1 MSEVIE
7 ERIVSMEFD
16 NEDFEKNIN
25 QSIKSLEELK
35 KALNMDGIQDSLVDI
50 SKGVSNL
57 NEVNMSK
64 LNTTLDTVTNKFEL
78 IKALVGGTVVGK
90 LTSKTFDAFGGL
102 LKGAWNTVVTGGE
115 RRAQNLA
122 NAKFMLEGILE
133 DADQVNRVMES
144 VNDSVTGT
152 AYSLDEAAV
161 VAAQFATTGIEG
173 GQKMTEALKGVAGTA
188 AMTNSTF
195 SDIGMIFTKVAAKGH
210 LMGDQ
215 INQLSYRGLNATEV
229 LAKHLG
235 KTSEEITKM
244 VSKGQ
249 ISFKIF
255 SEAMTEAFGE
265 HAFKANETYAGSL
278 SNLNAAFARIGA
290 DVAAA
295 KLEALRDVFNAIRPL
310 VDHLNNEL
318 GTLKQLAITSI
329 QNMSKFAVK
338 LLDNPLF
345 KGIITDVVEVL
356 TNTAF
361 GLLSILIQM
370 KNAFQEVFPD
380 SNINSIRKFTRFLAL
395 LSKNLVISGKAA
407 EIVKG
412 AFVSIFTAFKTTI
425 TVFKVIIGLTG
436 MFISGVVTLS
446 TYLGGLAANLINT
459 IRQAETFGEI
469 VRLIG
474 TGINSIIS
482 VVSKANSVILGFIA
496 QLTGLEIFQNIAD
509 SVAAIPDMISSAFDS
524 ASSSIDSFFGVIKDD
539 AMDAETKLKNFGSG
553 VNKHLDN
560 ISKWFLN
567 AIDSIKIFTQNIDWA
582 KVAVI
587 SFGLLTPVAI
597 QLAARKLTKAFGP
610 LLSLGDDL
618 HGVLK
623 STKGVL
629 DEYKES
635 MQGNKYLKIAASIAI
650 IAGSMAILVKV
661 VDDADVGKFQALAL
675 SMAALSASFALMTKF
690 TNGKDATAVSSAM
703 LTFAMGLAAISGSL
717 VLLSKMDASKGIG
730 SKLAILLG
738 VFIYL
743 NAMALAMTLLT
754 KNLNI
759 NNTVFLSILPFVA
772 AIVAI
777 AYSLVKLNDVDL
789 NGMWERVGA
798 LVAILGALSM
808 VALIG
813 KDMPIWSGVS
823 IILMSLSLRFVID
836 ALGGLYDTL
845 MQNSDKLKEL
855 CNELKDVTDNFVAIS
870 TLLISAAAAIYMIG
884 SALSKFGAA
893 AAGIG
898 VGVALMV
905 GAVWLI
911 NRNKEQFEE
920 AAISIGFLLG
930 LIATVEIVFAYM
942 ATPEIEKSIKD
953 SSKTMLALAGAVA
966 IVSLI
971 ALLLSKTNPISL
983 EMLESV
989 SYVAALMGMIAFV
1002 MYAARRAQGAEKV
1015 LYSILATV
1023 SVITAIMVALS
1034 YVEDWSKYG
1043 LPILIIDAL
1052 FVGIAVL
1059 LRRIAS
1065 LKVNKVKPVL
1075 SILAGLV
1082 LTIIAVVASTIAMAK
1097 LFDTTN
1103 WWSQLITA
1111 VFVIGLI
1118 SALVIAYKQLSS
1130 IRVKSKANTNLLA
1143 IMFTITAC
1151 ISAILVATAILASQ
1165 NAGQIMTSIL
1175 AVILIFTGLMMATK
1189 ALNKLSKKKINKSVL
1204 VLMATIA
1211 GCVSLVLAAMTLLST
1226 QNAGQVMTSILSIT
1240 LIFFGLMTATEALY
1254 KLSKK
1259 KINESVLSIIGI
1271 LTACIDSIL
1280 VVTTLLATQKWSS
1293 ILATFPVIIAIISE
1307 LGGITYLLSTLS
1319 KKQINTSVLA
1329 TLGTLATCIAVIEG
1343 VTAILAR
1350 NDWSSILSTIAPIA
1364 AITWS
1369 LAGLVIAFD
1378 KLKISAGA
1386 MQGVTVALVV
1396 AAGLSAILFSL
1407 SKVAQFNSDQIYA
1420 SCITSVA
1427 IVVLLGGAAIAF
1439 DKFVQVGTGAME
1451 GAAVALVIAAS
1462 LSMVLLSLSTLG
1474 NLKWQTIVYSLV
1486 MATMSIGLL
1495 LSLVVFLGQ
1504 VAGKDAEVAVGIGL
1518 VTIALV
1524 ALGFTLIEFAAAAAI
1539 FAAGVNLMTSHLRL
1553 IINTVQNI
1561 PTFLDALTD
1570 SVARDVPIIVTTI
1583 TGAIETI
1590 LITIENA
1597 VPRVQALAMDFIA
1610 GFVGPLAAGK
1620 VLTTAFSNAAAMVKS
1635 ALFGIQKTQDS
1646 NSPARKTQDLAI
1658 DFNEGYTE
1666 TVGDSAA
1673 QNAAQNGGEG
1683 LANAAINGVGSGD
1696 LSGVANA
1703 AMDIVNTFLGNLQ
1716 SEGVKSALMSAGA
1729 KLKGWVKQGLGDIS
1743 GVVSGA
1749 TAALSNEGSKGITRG
1764 AKGWVASESL
1774 IRAAAAT
1781 STKSFKEASTE
1792 YKKMQANQK
1801 AAAIGLGPLFDT
1813 AKDSVEQLKE
1823 EMKDTIPTSEELA
1836 NGLGGAGGAAGG
1848 AATSIDKM
1856 TNSLKSMQELQ
1867 SSLQDSISNS
1877 IDIFSE
1883 FSHESDL
1890 SADKLL
1896 SNMRSQVEG
1905 VKEWSKNLQTLAGRG
1920 IERGLLQK
1928 LTELGPSG
1936 WDKVQAFVQMTDE
1949 QLQEANGLYAESLM
1963 LPQSESE
1970 KITQSFAQAGMWA
1983 TDGFV
1988 NGIYTNAGY
1997 QPGMLMGQSALNG
2010 LMTALDAHSPS
2021 EATRKIGG
2029 YATEGFED
2037 GLEPGINKVYAI
2049 GINMG
2054 KMLVKGLNS
2063 ALGKAMMTSIG
2074 RSVVISF
2081 ANAFT
2086 KATVVTT
2093 SVKTFCDNIKLTM
2106 EKGLLDVGYIE
2117 MAYTMMTNII
2127 TGYQTGM
2134 TEFLAEIDLQNK
2146 TLSDKMLETFTEIGE
2161 YAGEGLRLGIEN
2173 KVQEVADETIK
2184 LCDKVVKAAR
2194 KTFDENSPS
2203 RVFEEIGMFLGA
2215 GLANGIKGSSNQA
2228 VGATTTMADATVNSF
2243 KSAISR
2249 VQDYIQNGMNDSLTI
2264 TPVMDLS
2271 NIDAGLNKM
2280 SSLVGSRKFNL
2291 SGTLE
2296 NASKVAAA
2304 FGGTGSGVNSTQG
2317 NVVNNTYTFNQTN
2330 TSPKALSNA
2339 EIYRQTNNLIN
2350 RYRNDIGYA

>member
-7 ERIVSMEFD
+7 ERVVSMEFD

-25 QSIKSLEELK
+25 KSIKSLEELK

-78 IKALVGGTVVGK
+78 IKALIGGTVVGK

-133 DADQVNRVMES
+133 DADQVNKVMDS
-144 VNDSVTGT
+144 VNVAVQDT
-152 AYSLDEAAV
+152 AYTLDEAAV
-161 VAAQFATTGIEG
+161 VAAQFTTAGIDG
-173 GQKMTEALKGVAGTA
+173 GQKMTDSLKGVAGVA

-195 SDIGMIFTKVAAKGH
+195 SDIGMIFTKVASKGH
-210 LMGDQ
+210 IMGDQ
-215 INQLSYRGLNATEV
+215 INQLSYRGLNATQV

-235 KTSEEITKM
+235 KTGDEITKM

-249 ISFKIF
+249 ISFEIF

-265 HAFKANETYAGSL
+265 HAYKANETYAGSL
-278 SNLNAAFARIGA
+278 ANLNAAFARIGA

-295 KLEALRDVFNAIRPL
+295 KLDALRDVFNALRPL
-310 VDHLNNEL
+310 VKHLNNEL

-345 KGIITDVVEVL
+345 KGVITDVVEVL

-469 VRLIG
+469 IKLIG

-482 VVSKANSVILGFIA
+482 VVSKANSIVLGFIA

-509 SVAAIPDMISSAFDS
+509 SIATIPDMISSAFDS
-524 ASSSIDSFFGVIKDD
+524 ASSSIDYFFGIIKDD

-597 QLAARKLTKAFGP
+597 QLAARKLAKAFGP

-717 VLLSKMDASKGIG
+717 VLLSKMDSSKGIG
-730 SKLAILLG
+730 TKLAILLG
-738 VFIYL
+738 VFVYL

-798 LVAILGALSM
+798 LAAILGALSL

-823 IILMSLSLRFVID
+823 IILMSLSLKFVID

-966 IVSLI
+966 IISLI
-971 ALLLSKTNPISL
+971 ALLLSKTNPITL

-1015 LYSILATV
+1015 LYAILATV

-1059 LRRIAS
+1059 LHRIAS

-1097 LFDTTN
+1097 FFDTTN

-1130 IRVKSKANTNLLA
+1130 IRVKSKANKNLLA

-1151 ISAILVATAILASQ
+1151 ISAILVATAILAAQ

-1175 AVILIFTGLMMATK
+1175 AVILIFTGLMMATE
-1189 ALNKLSKKKINKSVL
+1189 ALNKLSKKKVNKSVL
-1204 VLMATIA
+1204 ALMGTIA

-1226 QNAGQVMTSILSIT
+1226 QNAGQILSSIVGVE

-1259 KINESVLSIIGI
+1259 KINESVLSIIGV

-1293 ILATFPVIIAIISE
+1293 ILSTFPVIIAIISE

-1329 TLGTLATCIAVIEG
+1329 TLGTLAACIAVIEG

-1350 NDWSSILSTIAPIA
+1350 NDWSSILSTIAPLV

-1386 MQGVTVALVV
+1386 MQGAMVALVV
-1396 AAGLSAILFSL
+1396 AAGLSAVFFSL
-1407 SKVAQFNSDQIYA
+1407 SKVAQFDSGQIYA
-1420 SCITSVA
+1420 SCVTAVA
-1427 IVVLLGGAAIAF
+1427 IVAILGGAAIAF
-1439 DKFVQVGTGAME
+1439 DKFVQVGSGAIE
-1451 GAAVALVIAAS
+1451 GAAVALVVA
-1462 LSMVLLSLSTLG
+1462 LSLSAVLLALSTLKDV
-1474 NLKWQTIVYSLV
+1474 NPWDIIPSIIATIYAVSLLTV
-1486 MATMSIGLL
+1486 
-1495 LSLVVFLGQ
+1495 LVFALGE
-1504 VAGKDAEVAVGIGL
+1504 VAGKSPEVAGGIALMAGVLIAISVAFFVFAAGCL
-1518 VTIALV
+1518 VFNAAVYTIALTIEKFV
-1524 ALGFTLIEFAAAAAI
+1524 NVIENGLITA
-1539 FAAGVNLMTSHLRL
+1539 VNDLTTSVST
-1553 IINTVQNI
+1553 N
-1561 PTFLDALTD
+1561 
-1570 SVARDVPIIVTTI
+1570 VPIIMTTI
-1583 TGAIETI
+1583 QNAIYTI
-1590 LITIENA
+1590 LDTLEASI
-1597 VPRVQALAMDFIA
+1597 PRVQALAFDFIS

-1635 ALFGIQKTQDS
+1635 ALWGIQKTQDS
-1646 NSPARKTQDLAI
+1646 HSAAKKTQELAT
-1658 DFNEGYTE
+1658 DFNDGYIE
-1666 TVGDSAA
+1666 TVGDEAA
-1673 QNAAQNGGEG
+1673 QTEAQNGGED
-1683 LANAAINGVGSGD
+1683 LANAAIDGVQNAD
-1696 LSGVANA
+1696 LSGVGDA
-1703 AMDIVNTFLGNLQ
+1703 ATDLVNTFLDNLQ
-1716 SEGVKSALMSAGA
+1716 SEGVKSALISAGQ
-1729 KLKGWVKQGLGDIS
+1729 KLKSWVKQGLGEIS
-1743 GVVSGA
+1743 GIVSGA
-1749 TAALSNEGSKGITRG
+1749 TAALSTEGSKGITRG
-1764 AKGWVASESL
+1764 AKGWVASDAL
-1774 IRAAAAT
+1774 VRAAART
-1781 STKSFKEASTE
+1781 SSRTYEEANSEFKM
-1792 YKKMQANQK
+1792 MQANQK
-1801 AAAIGLGPLFDT
+1801 AAAVGMGPLFDL
-1813 AKDSVEQLKE
+1813 AKDSISSVKE
-1823 EMKDTIPTSEELA
+1823 AMDEAGKQSEEFA
-1836 NGLGGAGGAAGG
+1836 NQMAGAGGAAGG
-1848 AATSIDKM
+1848 AASDVDKM

-1949 QLQEANGLYAESLM
+1949 QLSEANNLYAESLM

-2021 EATRKIGG
+2021 EETKKIGG

-2146 TLSDKMLETFTEIGE
+2146 TLSDKMLEVFTEIGE

-2184 LCDKVVKAAR
+2184 LCNKVVKSAR
-2194 KTFDENSPS
+2194 ETFDENSPS
-2203 RVFEEIGMFLGA
+2203 KVFEEIGLFLGA
-2215 GLANGIKGSSNQA
+2215 GLANGINNSSSKA
-2228 VGATTTMADATVNSF
+2228 ISATTTMADSTVNSF
-2243 KSAISR
+2243 KSAISK
-2249 VQDYIQNGMNDSLTI
+2249 VQDYIQNGMNDGLTI

-2271 NIDAGLNKM
+2271 NIDSGINRMNGML
-2280 SSLVGSRKFNL
+2280 GSRKFNL
-2291 SGTLE
+2291 SGTLN

-2304 FGGTGSGVNSTQG
+2304 FGGTSNGINNTQTG
-2317 NVVNNTYTFNQTN
+2317 VVNNTYTFNQTN
-2330 TSPKALSNA
+2330 NSPKALSNA
-2339 EIYRQTNNLIN
+2339 EIYRQTKNLISSYTN
-2350 RYRNDIGYA
+2350 A